1 MKQEPGIEPVLEAET
16 FDNNDEIL
24 KRYELF
30 IDESKIENFNDINF
44 ISLLDE

>member
-1 MKQEPGIEPVLEAET
+1 MKQEPRIEPVLEAET
-16 FDNNDEIL
+16 FVINDEIL